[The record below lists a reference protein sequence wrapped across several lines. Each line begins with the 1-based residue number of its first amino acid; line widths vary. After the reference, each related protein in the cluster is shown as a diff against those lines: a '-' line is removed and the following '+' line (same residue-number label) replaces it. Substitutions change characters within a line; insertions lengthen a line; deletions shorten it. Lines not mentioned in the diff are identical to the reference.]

1 MNQFC
6 ALLLCAHLH
15 AFLVAYFLF
24 FLASQEFCS
33 DVLPSFKQCVPREM
47 GLVLNEELLNVKN

>member
-1 MNQFC
+1 MNHFF

-15 AFLVAYFLF
+15 SVLPISSF
-24 FLASQEFCS
+24 FLASQDFCS